1 MKLALSVMTFVNGFR
16 ATTLLSPEKFNA
28 SPSNEE
34 PNIVIFRMRGPS
46 YPGYPL
52 CNPVWITK
60 VRVLDESLSNTM
72 LTLVPFS
79 TLLKNHSCRIRD
91 YSLHMWYWHVN
102 ICYIIKIIQL
112 MFLLYK
118 QVKVVMS
125 TVTYLFVFIVFGL
138 VHSRVFLMEFV
149 VQLQTE
155 TRYYLHTRY
164 SFEL

>member
-1 MKLALSVMTFVNGFR
+1 
-16 ATTLLSPEKFNA
+16 
-28 SPSNEE
+28 
-34 PNIVIFRMRGPS
+34 
-46 YPGYPL
+46 
-52 CNPVWITK
+52 
-60 VRVLDESLSNTM
+60 
-72 LTLVPFS
+72 
-79 TLLKNHSCRIRD
+79 
-91 YSLHMWYWHVN
+91 
-102 ICYIIKIIQL
+102 

-164 SFEL
+164 SFELEF